1 MYPYRA
7 LHFPLLQFT
16 SQYSAIQQNVPLSS
30 LDWRDRIH
38 TSKCS
43 SLTGHA
49 LCLSPRF
56 IKYSMK
62 TSASFK
68 ENTHFQR
75 SHDSS
80 DVKIQRS
87 RVDYGFKFQILKGGK
102 YVLNSWVGLKKCLKQ
117 NHSRTSLLTL
127 NNENSIHVFFRYEF
141 YSHFASYAK
150 QSLSN
155 THNKTHL
162 HSCKSPS
169 SSSVELCYHE
179 GSPRAFAFES
189 QFAQNNDP
197 IGKKTGKTRSSANDF
212 AFAHEKARENVFT
225 VY

>member
-30 LDWRDRIH
+30 LDWRNRIH
-38 TSKCS
+38 SSKCS

-49 LCLSPRF
+49 LCISPFSLNTRW
-56 IKYSMK
+56 KPPRRLK
-62 TSASFK
+62 
-68 ENTHFQR
+68 NTHIFSAVMTR
-75 SHDSS
+75 LTWRYRDREFIMIKFLKAGNMSWTLGLDSKS
-80 DVKIQRS
+80 
-87 RVDYGFKFQILKGGK
+87 
-102 YVLNSWVGLKKCLKQ
+102 LKQ

-127 NNENSIHVFFRYEF
+127 NNGNSIHVYFRYEF

-189 QFAQNNDP
+189 QFA
-197 IGKKTGKTRSSANDF
+197 
-212 AFAHEKARENVFT
+212 
-225 VY
+225 

>member
-1 MYPYRA
+1 MIGVIEYIHQNAPASRA
-7 LHFPLLQFT
+7 MLCVFLPGSLNTRWKPPRRLKKTHIF
-16 SQYSAIQQNVPLSS
+16 SAVMTHLT
-30 LDWRDRIH
+30 WRYRDRELI
-38 TSKCS
+38 TAS
-43 SLTGHA
+43 
-49 LCLSPRF
+49 
-56 IKYSMK
+56 
-62 TSASFK
+62 SFK
-68 ENTHFQR
+68 F
-75 SHDSS
+75 
-80 DVKIQRS
+80 
-87 RVDYGFKFQILKGGK
+87 LKAGNI
-102 YVLNSWVGLKKCLKQ
+102 LNSWVGLKSLKQ

-127 NNENSIHVFFRYEF
+127 NNGNSIHVYFRYEF

-162 HSCKSPS
+162 HSCKSPSSS

-197 IGKKTGKTRSSANDF
+197 IGKKTGKTRSSANGF

>member
-1 MYPYRA
+1 MFYVSLQSSSNTRWK
-7 LHFPLLQFT
+7 PLRRIKKKAFSNAFMTRLT
-16 SQYSAIQQNVPLSS
+16 WRY
-30 LDWRDRIH
+30 RDRELI
-38 TSKCS
+38 TAS
-43 SLTGHA
+43 
-49 LCLSPRF
+49 
-56 IKYSMK
+56 
-62 TSASFK
+62 SFK
-68 ENTHFQR
+68 LLKAGNMSWTLGL
-75 SHDSS
+75 DSKS
-80 DVKIQRS
+80 
-87 RVDYGFKFQILKGGK
+87 
-102 YVLNSWVGLKKCLKQ
+102 LKQ

-127 NNENSIHVFFRYEF
+127 SNGNSIHVYFRYEF
-141 YSHFASYAK
+141 YSHFTSYAK

-197 IGKKTGKTRSSANDF
+197 IGKKTGKTRSSANGF